1 MTNNS
6 IRQHDGLKLECVY
19 FLITIIGL
27 TLPKC
32 EMADLSDSTVNE
44 AKNGMGWST
53 LIINGISITNTT
65 KEAENRMC

>member
-6 IRQHDGLKLECVY
+6 IRQHDGLKLECMY
-19 FLITIIGL
+19 FLMIVIGL

-32 EMADLSDSTVNE
+32 GMADLSDSIVNE
-44 AKNGMGWST
+44 AKNEIGWGT
-53 LIINGISITNTT
+53 LIMNGISITNTT